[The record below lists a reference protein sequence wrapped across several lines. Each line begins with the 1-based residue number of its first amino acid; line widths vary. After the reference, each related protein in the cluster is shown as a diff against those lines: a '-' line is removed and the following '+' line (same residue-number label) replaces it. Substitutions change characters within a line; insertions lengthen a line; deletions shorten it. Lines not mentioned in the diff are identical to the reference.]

1 MKNLGI
7 FLAGVGILIIVIST
21 SRLHLKNEELK
32 SENLELMQEVRRLNG
47 WIESQEETIANRD
60 EVIRIL
66 KFDRESIESFSE
78 LDKYY

>member
-1 MKNLGI
+1 MKSALFSI
-7 FLAGVGILIIVIST
+7 LASIAIVT
-21 SRLHLKNEELK
+21 SVLSFSLAKKNEELK
-32 SENLELMQEVRRLNG
+32 NDNLQLEQEVRRLNG
-47 WIESQEETIANRD
+47 WIEGQEETIANRD